1 MFARRRPLLRAAAVG
16 GGAYAMGKKSAR
28 REAEKSATQAG
39 HDERTDSPER
49 GQDGRGQD
57 QPVAASAEPSMSDQL
72 TQLSRLHREG
82 ALSDEEFTT
91 AKSRLLGG

>member
-16 GGAYAMGKKSAR
+16 AGAYAMGKKSAR
-28 REAEKSATQAG
+28 REAEESAAQAG
-39 HDERTDSPER
+39 QDERIDSVER
-49 GQDGRGQD
+49 GQDGRGHG

-82 ALSDEEFTT
+82 ALSDEEFAA